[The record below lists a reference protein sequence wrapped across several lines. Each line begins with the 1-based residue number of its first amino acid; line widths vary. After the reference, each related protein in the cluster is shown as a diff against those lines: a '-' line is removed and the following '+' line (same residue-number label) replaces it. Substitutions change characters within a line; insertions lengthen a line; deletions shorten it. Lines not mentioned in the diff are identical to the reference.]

1 MYRRSSARPLQMW
14 FRYCRAKE
22 LVWKAWEH
30 YGRRYCEAFQIE
42 GGFEGQTP
50 ELMFESKQ
58 QAEAYSK
65 WAADKKKGV
74 EQRRQD
80 MPPGFDYRDVE
91 DGWWPMND
99 LFTHGADP
107 VAVCKK
113 LYICPT

>member
-1 MYRRSSARPLQMW
+1 MW

-74 EQRRQD
+74 EQLRKD